1 MMSGTLQEVG
11 AKEER
16 AWEIQPVT
24 IIMTPCISDPEA
36 WLPQGSESHDSTN
49 YNSVCHPQ
57 KWIMDLNLRPET
69 KTVTIKHKVKALQHG
84 IRQGFLGY
92 DTKGMSKKKKL
103 DYIKIKNICESKNKI
118 NNEKAN

>member
-1 MMSGTLQEVG
+1 
-11 AKEER
+11 
-16 AWEIQPVT
+16 
-24 IIMTPCISDPEA
+24 
-36 WLPQGSESHDSTN
+36 
-49 YNSVCHPQ
+49 
-57 KWIMDLNLRPET
+57 MDLNLRPET
-69 KTVTIKHKVKALQHG
+69 KTVTIKHKVKTLQHG